1 MKKILLLVFV
11 LLLILTPTVVSAQ
24 GIVKD
29 GGDVVVKPDD
39 IVRGNIKV
47 GVGNVTVFGKVF
59 GNISVLRG
67 DIILKDKAYVGGNV
81 ITFGGKIIE
90 EEGAIIKGKK
100 IEFPPKDN
108 IPYKRPHIPAFLLKN
123 EGFVLKIVIILILL
137 IFSVIFAGLF
147 KEGFNNFVNFSRKNL
162 ILSLPLGII
171 ILTLLLYFMPERAIF
186 PFGRALFLL
195 YNITIYFLI
204 LMGMSTLSY
213 LVGERVL
220 KLLHQEVKNVNLKEI
235 MDTLIGGLII
245 LLLILIPKIG
255 IYLLSITASLSFG
268 ISLCYLIYKVFKS

>member
-39 IVRGNIKV
+39 VIRGDIKV

-67 DIILKDKAYVGGNV
+67 DIILKDKAFVSGNV
-81 ITFGGKIIE
+81 VTLGGKIV
-90 EEGAIIKGKK
+90 EEGEVMIKGRK
-100 IEFPPKDN
+100 IEFPPKNN
-108 IPYKRPHIPAFLLKN
+108 IPYRKPRIPAFLLTN
-123 EGFVLKIVIILILL
+123 EGFVLKVVIILVLL
-137 IFSVIFAGLF
+137 IFSVMFTGLF
-147 KEGFNNFVNFSRKNL
+147 KEGFNTFVSFSRKNL

-171 ILTLLLYFMPERAIF
+171 VLTLLLYFTPERVIF
-186 PFGRALFLL
+186 PFGRTLFLL
-195 YNITIYFLI
+195 YTGTIYFLI
-204 LMGMSTLSY
+204 LMGMSVLSY
-213 LVGERVL
+213 LVGEKIL
-220 KLLHQEVKNVNLKEI
+220 KLLHQEAKTNNIREI
-235 MDTLIGGLII
+235 VTTLIGGLFL

-255 IYLLSITASLSFG
+255 IYLLSIVASLSFG
-268 ISLCYLIYKVFKS
+268 VSLNYLIYKIIKS

>member
-1 MKKILLLVFV
+1 MKKILVLVFV
-11 LLLILTPTVVSAQ
+11 LLLILTPTVVFAR

-29 GGDVVVKPDD
+29 KGDVVVKPDE

-67 DIILKDKAYVGGNV
+67 DIILKNKSYVSGNV
-81 ITFGGKIIE
+81 VTLGGKIIE
-90 EEGAIIKGKK
+90 EEGAIVKGRK
-100 IEFPPKDN
+100 IEFPPGN
-108 IPYKRPHIPAFLLKN
+108 NVPYKKPRIPAFLLKN
-123 EGFVLKIVIILILL
+123 EGFVLKIIIILILL

-147 KEGFNNFVNFSRKNL
+147 KEGFNSFVNFSRKNL
-162 ILSLPLGII
+162 ILSLPLGTI

-195 YNITIYFLI
+195 YNVTIYFLI
-204 LMGMSTLSY
+204 LMGMSILSY
-213 LVGERVL
+213 LVGEKVL

-235 MDTLIGGLII
+235 ITTLIGGLII

-255 IYLLSITASLSFG
+255 IYLLSVTASLSFG
-268 ISLCYLIYKVFKS
+268 VSLCYLTYKVFKS